1 MISINSVEVSPNNVN
16 TGAQVTIKVSASSYL
31 TWADAEKCT
40 WQQLESET
48 WNEVEGTA

>member
-1 MISINSVEVSPNNVN
+1 MISISSVEVSPNSVN
-16 TGAQVTIKVSASSYL
+16 AGAQITVKVSLSNYL

-48 WNEVEGTA
+48 WNEVEGTT

>member
-1 MISINSVEVSPNNVN
+1 MISINSVEVSPNSVN
-16 TGAQVTIKVSASSYL
+16 ARAQITIKVSTASYL

>member
-1 MISINSVEVSPNNVN
+1 MISISSVEVSPNSVN

-31 TWADAEKCT
+31 TWADTEKCT
-40 WQQLESET
+40 WQQLENET

>member
-1 MISINSVEVSPNNVN
+1 MISINSVEVSPNSVN
-16 TGAQVTIKVSASSYL
+16 AGAQITIKVLASSYL

-40 WQQLESET
+40 WQQLENET

>member
-1 MISINSVEVSPNNVN
+1 MISISSVEVSPNSVN
-16 TGAQVTIKVSASSYL
+16 AGAQVTIKISASSYL

>member
-1 MISINSVEVSPNNVN
+1 MISISSVEVSPNNVN
-16 TGAQVTIKVSASSYL
+16 AGGQVTIKVSASSYL

>member
-1 MISINSVEVSPNNVN
+1 MISINSVEVSPNSVN
-16 TGAQVTIKVSASSYL
+16 AGAQITIKVLASSYL

>member
-1 MISINSVEVSPNNVN
+1 MISISSVEVSPNNVN
-16 TGAQVTIKVSASSYL
+16 AGAQITIKVSTASHL
-31 TWADAEKCT
+31 TWANAEKCT

>member
-1 MISINSVEVSPNNVN
+1 MISISSVEVSPNNVN
-16 TGAQVTIKVSASSYL
+16 AGGQVTINVSASSYL

>member
-1 MISINSVEVSPNNVN
+1 MIIISSVEVSPNNVN
-16 TGAQVTIKVSASSYL
+16 TGSQVTIKVSASSYL